1 MITLPSKTY
10 TADAIRL
17 SQILGSTTKANML
30 KVCKRQYLRCPQ
42 GTQDSLYSPKV
53 FMVVTY
59 CDEEKR

>member
-42 GTQDSLYSPKV
+42 GTQDSLYPSKV
-53 FMVVTY
+53 FY
-59 CDEEKR
+59 GSNLLR

>member
-53 FMVVTY
+53 FY
-59 CDEEKR
+59 GSNLLR